1 MPVNNIESKLRHKVR
16 KETLCILSNIA
27 LIFCVFWLQY
37 FGDHFKT
44 ILEKNSLSM
53 NNLRLPS
60 RKYIPRKQCFTHN
73 RDIESPQNKKNL
85 SL

>member
-1 MPVNNIESKLRHKVR
+1 MPGNNIESKLRHKVR
-16 KETLCILSNIA
+16 KDTLCILSNN
-27 LIFCVFWLQY
+27 FCVFWLQY
-37 FGDHFKT
+37 FGDHFQT

-53 NNLRLPS
+53 NNLRIPS

-73 RDIESPQNKKNL
+73 CDIESPQNKKNL